1 MQNIKSAIIVAAASL
16 GLPGCATI
24 MHGANQTFE
33 LGSDPQGATVKL
45 SNGGT
50 CVTPCKLDLP
60 RRHDLRADFMRDGFR
75 PVYVLVQSKM
85 GGATFGNLLAGGI
98 IGAVVDSSNGASNK
112 LTPNP
117 LTVRMVANGQSG
129 QEVLLDKKGKE
140 AGTVENHNAKVRVD
154 VAKSIGVEAAGMPS
168 AVPNAIPSPMPS
180 AEPSPAAAPS
190 PVPSGT

>member
-1 MQNIKSAIIVAAASL
+1 MQNIKSAIIVAMASL

-33 LGSDPQGATVKL
+33 LGSDPQGAAVKL

-50 CVTPCKLDLP
+50 CVTPCKVDLP
-60 RRHDLRADFMRDGFR
+60 RRHDLRADFTRDGFR

-85 GGATFGNLLAGGI
+85 GGATLGNLLAGGI

-117 LTVRMVANGQSG
+117 LTVRLVANGQYG
-129 QEVLLDKKGKE
+129 QELLLDKKGKE
-140 AGTVENHNAKVRVD
+140 AGTVEDHNAKVRID

-168 AVPNAIPSPMPS
+168 TTTSAVPAPAPNAAPGPVATS
-180 AEPSPAAAPS
+180 SPAPT
-190 PVPSGT
+190 GT

>member
-1 MQNIKSAIIVAAASL
+1 MMKYKYAIFVAAGSM
-16 GLPGCATI
+16 GLSGCATV

-45 SNGGT
+45 SNGAT
-50 CVTPCKLDLP
+50 CVTPCKMELP
-60 RRHDLRADFMRDGFR
+60 RRHDFRADFTLAGFR

-117 LTVRMVANGQSG
+117 LNVRLAANGQPG
-129 QEVLLDKKGKE
+129 QEVLINKKGKD
-140 AGTVENHNAKVRVD
+140 AGTVDEHNNKVRVD
-154 VAKSIGVEAAGMPS
+154 VAKSIGPDAAGLPAPIS
-168 AVPNAIPSPMPS
+168 
-180 AEPSPAAAPS
+180 SPAPTGS
-190 PVPSGT
+190 